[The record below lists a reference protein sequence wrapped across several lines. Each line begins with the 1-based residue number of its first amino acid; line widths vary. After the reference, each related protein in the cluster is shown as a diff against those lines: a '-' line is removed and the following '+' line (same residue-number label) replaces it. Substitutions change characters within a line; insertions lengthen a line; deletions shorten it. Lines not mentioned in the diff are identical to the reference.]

1 MLASNKWQGVH
12 GSNSNTAPRT
22 FSTDEDQPS
31 LSNARRKDGATWS
44 GCPPAS
50 SDTCE
55 PKERWVGG
63 RRVGRLNKVVVVV
76 PMAVRSMGRT
86 SDSMASRRLL
96 DSNFFAATSPP
107 ELMRRILALSRSMAT
122 ATVCRDA
129 DLVIRSPRRRRIL
142 GLGHSL

>member
-1 MLASNKWQGVH
+1 M
-12 GSNSNTAPRT
+12 
-22 FSTDEDQPS
+22 
-31 LSNARRKDGATWS
+31 
-44 GCPPAS
+44 
-50 SDTCE
+50 
-55 PKERWVGG
+55 RWVGEWS
-63 RRVGRLNKVVVVV
+63 VARLHQVIVLLVLMPVAARWV
-76 PMAVRSMGRT
+76 ART